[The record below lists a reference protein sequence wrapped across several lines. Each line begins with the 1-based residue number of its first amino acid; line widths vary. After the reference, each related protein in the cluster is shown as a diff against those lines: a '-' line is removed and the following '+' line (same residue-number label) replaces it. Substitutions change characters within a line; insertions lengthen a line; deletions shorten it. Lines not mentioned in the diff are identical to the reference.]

1 MAAKVSDLSTE
12 GLKTLKETM
21 LETLLELRLGEIAD
35 EEQEELESMFGS
47 APIQEEFVHE
57 RERSVKWK
65 LSHYC

>member
-1 MAAKVSDLSTE
+1 MSMAAKVSDLSTE
-12 GLKTLKETM
+12 ELKTLIKETM

-57 RERSVKWK
+57 REID
-65 LSHYC
+65 L